1 MFPSF
6 DIFQQVFSEVTEDYG
21 CMVINNR
28 VHGKNITEKVFGGVK
43 LNQYQNFLSDV
54 TDIINIT
61 IKITDN
67 NWKEDFFLFL
77 ILELL

>member
-28 VHGKNITEKVFGGVK
+28 VHR
-43 LNQYQNFLSDV
+43 
-54 TDIINIT
+54 
-61 IKITDN
+61 
-67 NWKEDFFLFL
+67 
-77 ILELL
+77 